1 MKELEHPKDRKTFR
15 VNVEYDHVYKLV
27 WSPDSTALLGFK
39 AMENTIEVYRVE
51 KREGLLTTY
60 SKSITFPRAHENDD
74 IINLDIS
81 SGGRFIMS
89 ASNRTD
95 IILWDTRG
103 NILDKIDTF
112 LISNYS
118 AKCSPCGRFVAAS
131 GFTPDI
137 KMWEVKFD
145 KSTRVY
151 EKTVR
156 AFELTG
162 HSTGVWDFAFNQDA
176 SHLVSVSKDGTFK
189 LFDIRSKFDCY
200 NNKRETRDF

>member
-1 MKELEHPKDRKTFR
+1 LENPKDRKTFR
-15 VNVEYDHVYKLV
+15 VNVEYDHVYKIV

-39 AMENTIEVYRVE
+39 AMENAIEVYRIE

-60 SKSITFPRAHENDD
+60 SKSITFPRIQENEDE

-89 ASNRTD
+89 ANNKTE
-95 IILWDTRG
+95 ITIWDVRG

-112 LISNYS
+112 LITNYS
-118 AKCSPCGRFVAAS
+118 AKISPCGRFIAAS

-137 KMWEVKFD
+137 KLWEVKFD
-145 KSTRVY
+145 KSTREY

-162 HSTGVWDFAFNQDA
+162 HKTGVWDFAFNVDA
-176 SHLVSVSKDGTFK
+176 SHLVSVCKDGTFK
-189 LFDIRSKFDCY
+189 LFDIKSKSS
-200 NNKRETRDF
+200 K